1 MTQAQFIAE
10 VYEIAWSSNPDLDHS
25 SSFQDVIKELRAI
38 KDKAMRWEIMTSSF
52 KPEPELFPV
61 RQTLR
66 DARARQAE
74 QRQGQL

>member
-1 MTQAQFIAE
+1 MTQTEFVAE
-10 VYEIAWSSNPDLDHS
+10 CYSVAWASNPDLDDS
-25 SSFQDVIKELRAI
+25 SSFEDVVKELQAI
-38 KDKAMRWEIMTSSF
+38 KDKAMRWEIIISSF

-61 RQTLR
+61 RQTLA

>member
-10 VYEIAWSSNPDLDHS
+10 VYEVAWSSNPELNS
-25 SSFQDVIKELRAI
+25 SSLQEEILEELRAM
-38 KDKAMRWEIMTSSF
+38 KDKAMRWEIIVSSF

-61 RQTLR
+61 RQTLA

-74 QRQGQL
+74 QRQGEL

>member
-38 KDKAMRWEIMTSSF
+38 KDKAMRWEILTSSF
-52 KPEPELFPV
+52 KPEPELFP
-61 RQTLR
+61 LR
-66 DARARQAE
+66 ER
-74 QRQGQL
+74 RQGQL

>member
-52 KPEPELFPV
+52 KPEPELFP
-61 RQTLR
+61 LR
-66 DARARQAE
+66 ER
-74 QRQGQL
+74 RQGQL